1 MPGPPWHSFVRPNIV
16 YAQARRIGRP
26 DKGGGVGGVDY
37 YELLGVD
44 RAASTA
50 DIKTAYRSLAKV
62 MHPDAGGTAGTFHL
76 LREAYET
83 LSDPALRADY
93 DRADAS
99 VTTPVP
105 RPARRP
111 GARPDR
117 GARVQR
123 TGQTGRLR
131 GFGADPD
138 FVPPRLRLDRDTVP
152 WWPAVHNTQRVRYV
166 PAIGPAR
173 ELVFG
178 SVAALLVLVA
188 LALLLPIKATLVLV
202 ALWLVVAA
210 TAVLVFRLG
219 REFMLA
225 RLADRDFLAGPG
237 SLIVYGQPGT
247 ERDQLAERLTARLL
261 AEYVAPLPGARI
273 FHGLAWPDSVFA
285 DVDHAVLRGHR
296 LVLIESK
303 MWLPGHYTADETG
316 GVWRNGHPFRGGAI
330 RLPEGVEAYQEF
342 LPGIEVRG
350 ALLVYPSRKG
360 NITTGESPDVAAPP
374 MSPERFVMEM
384 GEWLA
389 DEPPIVDREAFRA
402 VLDRVVS

>member
-1 MPGPPWHSFVRPNIV
+1 
-16 YAQARRIGRP
+16 
-26 DKGGGVGGVDY
+26 VGGVDY
-37 YELLGVD
+37 YEVLGVD
-44 RAASTA
+44 RGASTA
-50 DIKTAYRSLAKV
+50 DIRTAYRSLAKV
-62 MHPDAGGTAGTFHL
+62 MHPDAGGTAGTFHI

-83 LSDPALRADY
+83 LSDPNLRAHY
-93 DRADAS
+93 DRTDTP

-105 RPARRP
+105 RPAARRA
-111 GARPDR
+111 GTGVR
-117 GARVQR
+117 R

-152 WWPAVHNTQRVRYV
+152 WWPVVHTTQRVRYV
-166 PAIGPAR
+166 PEIGPAR
-173 ELVFG
+173 ELVL
-178 SVAALLVLVA
+178 AALGTVLVLVA
-188 LALLLPIKATLVLV
+188 LVLLLPITSTPLLV
-202 ALWLVVAA
+202 ALWLLVAVAVVVACR
-210 TAVLVFRLG
+210 VGHRFV
-219 REFMLA
+219 LA
-225 RLADRDFLAGPG
+225 RLADRAFQAESGG
-237 SLIVYGQPGT
+237 LIVYGQPGT
-247 ERDQLAERLTARLL
+247 EHDQLGERLTARLL

-316 GVWRNGHPFRGGAI
+316 SVWRNGHPFRGGGAL
-330 RLPEGVEAYQEF
+330 RLADGVDAYREL

-360 NITTGESPDVAAPP
+360 DITTGDSPDVAAQP
-374 MSPERFVMEM
+374 MSPERFVMEI

-389 DEPPIVDREAFRA
+389 DQPPVVDRDAFRV